1 MKNSGMWNSKM
12 NLHSHPGASAWAITI
27 RMMAIP
33 LQMEMVVSRFMGYS
47 TKVSR
52 WPSHPLNLCQAFW
65 LFFKSSVVM

>member
-52 WPSHPLNLCQAFW
+52 
-65 LFFKSSVVM
+65 